1 MLATLMLYLR
11 PILRSAMIFLAGKM
25 EVYMFRW
32 IKSMVLK
39 WAMKQ
44 VKAKIESLEKK
55 EPKLKAFRY
64 KFYYASIPEFV
75 KWGTTELVQDASIPD
90 EWSIVD
96 YIKKLIEPLADPMEE
111 LVDQAIDELAPGE
124 KDGGVQ

>member
-25 EVYMFRW
+25 EVYMFKW

-44 VKAKIESLEKK
+44 LMAKIKSIEKK
-55 EPKLKAFRY
+55 EPKLKEIRY
-64 KFYYASIPEFV
+64 RFYYASIPEFV

-111 LVDQAIDELAPGE
+111 LVDQAIDELAPTPRTGA
-124 KDGGVQ
+124 GQ